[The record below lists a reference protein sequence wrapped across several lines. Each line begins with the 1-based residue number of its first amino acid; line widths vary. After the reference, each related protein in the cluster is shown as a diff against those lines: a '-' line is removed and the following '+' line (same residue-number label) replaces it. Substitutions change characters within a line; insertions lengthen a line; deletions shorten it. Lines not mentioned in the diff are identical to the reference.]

1 LKNQLDPCAD
11 SLPTPHFLSLRG
23 TGSKSLFVL
32 SRISSH
38 STWPEP
44 EPANAPSR
52 ISLCERRSRLLN
64 AQRKVGR
71 RDAQHVGPQVC
82 RQGTKASPSWRS
94 KPHDKTTRAQERS
107 SNKATSRPKNQSH
120 KGPDEGVDSVREG
133 RGTRARARPASGAFV
148 PTPRGAIQRVHGC
161 MRVC

>member
-1 LKNQLDPCAD
+1 LKNQLDQCAD
-11 SLPTPHFLSLRG
+11 PLPTPHFLSLRG

-44 EPANAPSR
+44 ANAPSR
-52 ISLCERRSRLLN
+52 ISLSERRSRLLN
-64 AQRKVGR
+64 AQRKVR
-71 RDAQHVGPQVC
+71 RRNPQHVGPQVG
-82 RQGTKASPSWRS
+82 RQGTKASPSWRP
-94 KPHDKTTRAQERS
+94 KPHSKTTRAQERS

-120 KGPDEGVDSVREG
+120 KDPDEGVDSVRER

-148 PTPRGAIQRVHGC
+148 STPRGAIRRVHGC